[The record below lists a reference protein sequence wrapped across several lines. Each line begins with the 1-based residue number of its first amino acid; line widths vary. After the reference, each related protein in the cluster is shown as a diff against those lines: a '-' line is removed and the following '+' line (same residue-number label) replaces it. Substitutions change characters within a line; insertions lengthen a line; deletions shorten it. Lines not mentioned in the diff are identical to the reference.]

1 MLVAVAIV
9 SRRDELERTA
19 AAFWSAEP
27 GWIALGIGIEMA
39 TVLAAGL
46 SYVLLLRR
54 LGYRLPLLGLVSVH
68 LQRCAVGAVSP
79 LSGPT
84 SVCVFLHLLARQRV
98 PTQDALLTV
107 GLRSVAGQVAF
118 ILTLIVALALLRPV
132 EALWLGGAL
141 MAGTALWLA
150 LRRWRPTGLPAPRLR
165 VSRRFLPRV
174 LADWLRELVVRVRR
188 HRLSPGDVSWPAAL
202 AVVCRVGSIALL
214 FVSLRAIGV
223 NASLGTAVIVYL
235 AALLAHAT
243 LPIFGGAGLVEGAA
257 TAALIQTG
265 VPADLALV
273 AALLWR
279 LIDYWLPLAVGL
291 VAHAAVLLSPATP
304 STSVRPAS
312 RSRTSA
318 PLAPRSAAA
327 RP

>member
-1 MLVAVAIV
+1 
-9 SRRDELERTA
+9 
-19 AAFWSAEP
+19 
-27 GWIALGIGIEMA
+27 
-39 TVLAAGL
+39 
-46 SYVLLLRR
+46 
-54 LGYRLPLLGLVSVH
+54 
-68 LQRCAVGAVSP
+68 
-79 LSGPT
+79 
-84 SVCVFLHLLARQRV
+84 
-98 PTQDALLTV
+98 
-107 GLRSVAGQVAF
+107 
-118 ILTLIVALALLRPV
+118 
-132 EALWLGGAL
+132 
-141 MAGTALWLA
+141 
-150 LRRWRPTGLPAPRLR
+150 
-165 VSRRFLPRV
+165 V

-291 VAHAAVLLSPATP
+291 VAHAAVLLSPIQ
-304 STSVRPAS
+304 SRPALAEPS
-312 RSRTSA
+312 RWR
-318 PLAPRSAAA
+318 APRAISSRPTATVAKALVVAAPS
-327 RP
+327 RLSDITRYSP